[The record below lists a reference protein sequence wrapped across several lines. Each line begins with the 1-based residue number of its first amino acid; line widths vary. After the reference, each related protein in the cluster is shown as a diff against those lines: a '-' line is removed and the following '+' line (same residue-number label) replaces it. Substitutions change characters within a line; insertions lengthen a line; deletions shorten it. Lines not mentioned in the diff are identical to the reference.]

1 VNLSSNAPSA
11 DDGHLC
17 MDDARFKF
25 VMATGKM
32 KNCAWFGKWK
42 TGNRIANYCGRDEVN
57 RACKLRCKACDSF
70 CKDDSEFT
78 FLRDDVSRIN
88 NC

>member
-1 VNLSSNAPSA
+1 MNLSSNAPSA

-70 CKDDSEFT
+70 CKDDSELYLPF
-78 FLRDDVSRIN
+78 
-88 NC
+88 